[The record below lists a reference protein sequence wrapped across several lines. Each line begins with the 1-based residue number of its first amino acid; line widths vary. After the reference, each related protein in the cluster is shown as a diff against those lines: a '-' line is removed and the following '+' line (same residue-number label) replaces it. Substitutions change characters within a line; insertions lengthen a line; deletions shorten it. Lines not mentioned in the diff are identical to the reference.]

1 MSVRLELAIGSGV
14 TNGGTIAT
22 GMLQLAAGIP
32 LDTTLRAVTD
42 QANTVSPLQ
51 LSTTQVGIATNGAT
65 PTSTATQRGSFD
77 FVFSG
82 LSWNGSAAIDAI
94 WKIKQSADLT
104 QDNFPRIVGDYN
116 GVQFIRIDKS
126 TNLTTYNYIGNT
138 CFGYQ
143 SGNSLASTGVGAYNN
158 AFFGG
163 HSGQSNTTGYQNT
176 FLGNRSGV
184 QNTTGYQNVFI
195 GQGAGYEN
203 ISGNANVFIGF
214 HAGLNVTTPVTSV
227 HIGESAGAGAIGATG
242 IANVFIGRQTA
253 YAYTTGFNNVLIGR
267 QAGYSLT
274 EGSFNTFLGNN
285 SGFSITTG
293 VGNTL
298 MGHEAGYT
306 NTPANALT
314 TGTNNIFIGY
324 QAGFDSATQRTNA
337 IAIGYMA
344 KVDADNTI
352 VLGNT
357 SIVKTILRGT
367 INSGIQ
373 NGNAGLST
381 GDLYYD
387 TAANILANGDMVV
400 GRKA

>member
-1 MSVRLELAIGSGV
+1 MSGGNGFGWGSK
-14 TNGGTIAT
+14 GGGGALAT
-22 GMLQLAAGIP
+22 GILQLQGGVP
-32 LDTTLRAVTD
+32 LDTTLRNVAD
-42 QANTVSPLQ
+42 QAGTLSPLQ

-143 SGNSLASTGVGAYNN
+143 SGNSLASTGVGAYHN
-158 AFFGG
+158 AFYGG

-176 FLGNRSGV
+176 FLGNRAGV
-184 QNTTGYQNVFI
+184 QNTTGFQNTFV

-203 ISGNANVFIGF
+203 ITGNYNVGMGF
-214 HAGLNVTTPVTSV
+214 HAGLNMLGDSNVC
-227 HIGESAGAGAIGATG
+227 IGKAAGQAITG
-242 IANVFIGRQTA
+242 STAQNSVFIGKD
-253 YAYTTGFNNVLIGR
+253 
-267 QAGYSLT
+267 S
-274 EGSFNTFLGNN
+274 GNL
-285 SGFSITTG
+285 ITTG
-293 VGNTL
+293 NDNSFVGANSGYSINVGGFNSGLGGGSLFSIKT
-298 MGHEAGYT
+298 GADNVSIGYRAGYT

-314 TGTNNIFIGY
+314 TGSQNIFIGRES
-324 QAGFDSATQRTNA
+324 GFDSATQRTNA

-387 TAANILANGDMVV
+387 TAANILANGDAVV